1 MEPEEDSRDSGLT
14 KIQCGTREK
23 SRFHDCETRDV
34 TSTWEAGFAK
44 FLTQDEVLE
53 KRNGIRDKDDGSS
66 RCGIVVKKDRDGGIG
81 TARSLLSFQTLI
93 ELS

>member
-1 MEPEEDSRDSGLT
+1 MEPEENPRDSGST
-14 KIQCGTREK
+14 EISCGTREK
-23 SRFHDCETRDV
+23 AIFLDCEIRDV

-44 FLTQDEVLE
+44 TVTQDAILE

-66 RCGIVVKKDRDGGIG
+66 RCGIVVKKERDGGIR